1 MELHTIALQMTESW
15 QKVKGKQIPWHHF
28 EILLLFF
35 LPKIHVFSVHKSG
48 TDSLCMTLLGINC
61 LIDRRHCD
69 PQAGSRACH
78 SCLWMVHER
87 VRHVGSRLRAEVEGR
102 SFFVFFFCL
111 YAGVPTGVR
120 CGRGVGLAV
129 LHCSGCG
136 VCRIYSSLGGIQ
148 VGLFLKLADIFLVPD
163 PFVAKPVGYLC
174 GRAEGGGAEESDVK
188 QPQHR
193 ALRSVIVSRCHVWVH
208 QVPNSQPL
216 Q

>member
-1 MELHTIALQMTESW
+1 MTES
-15 QKVKGKQIPWHHF
+15 QGKTNPMASFWMFFYFAKNTCVLGSQVRNALFMHEFAWHQLSYRQ
-28 EILLLFF
+28 ETLWS
-35 LPKIHVFSVHKSG
+35 PSWEQ
-48 TDSLCMTLLGINC
+48 SLSLSPVWI
-61 LIDRRHCD
+61 
-69 PQAGSRACH
+69 
-78 SCLWMVHER
+78 VHER
-87 VRHVGSRLRAEVEGR
+87 ARQVGSGLRAEVEGA
-102 SFFVFFFCL
+102 SFFCL
-111 YAGVPTGVR
+111 CAGVPTGVG

-129 LHCSGCG
+129 LHCSGCS
-136 VCRIYSSLGGIQ
+136 VCCIYSSLGGIQ

-193 ALRSVIVSRCHVWVH
+193 ALSSVIVSRCHVWVH